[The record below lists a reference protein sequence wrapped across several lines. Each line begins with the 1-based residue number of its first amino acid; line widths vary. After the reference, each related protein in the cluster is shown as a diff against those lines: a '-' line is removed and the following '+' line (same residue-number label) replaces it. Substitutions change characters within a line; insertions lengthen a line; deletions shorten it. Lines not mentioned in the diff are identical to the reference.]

1 MFEHMVLTPEKINA
15 IKSQLMGLSP
25 EQQQEKLQEIVATL
39 EPEEQEQLFGKQQ
52 CPFCSMAEGKIPVV
66 KVYEDSDCMAI
77 LDIHPANKGH
87 MLLFPKKHYGMMAQ
101 VPDDEAGKLFAVAN
115 KLAKA
120 AFEAL
125 GAAGSNVIAGNGAIA
140 GQRAPHAL
148 VNVIPRFEGD
158 KVVVGWNPAEVDEK
172 EFDSIA
178 AKIKA
183 KIPAEKPK
191 EMPKPVIKKYDTNEI
206 KRRLP

>member
-1 MFEHMVLTPEKINA
+1 MVLASERINA
-15 IKSQLMGLSP
+15 IKAQLAGLSP
-25 EQQQEKLQEIVATL
+25 EQQQEKLQEIVAAL
-39 EPEEQEQLFGKQQ
+39 EPDEQEQLFGKQQ

-87 MLLFPKKHYGMMAQ
+87 LLLFPKKHYAMMAQ

-115 KLAKA
+115 KLSKA
-120 AFEAL
+120 VFDGL
-125 GAAGSNVIAGNGAIA
+125 NAAGSNIIAGNGAIA

-148 VNVIPRFEGD
+148 VNIIPRFEGD
-158 KVVVGWNPAEVDEK
+158 KVAIGWNPVEVDEN
-172 EFDSIA
+172 EFEPIA

-183 KIPAEKPK
+183 KMPAEKK
-191 EMPKPVIKKYDTNEI
+191 EAPKPVIKKYDAAEI

>member
-1 MFEHMVLTPEKINA
+1 MFQVMVLTPEKINA
-15 IKSQLMGLSP
+15 IKSQLAGLAP

-39 EPEEQEQLFGKQQ
+39 EPDEQEQLFGKQQ
-52 CPFCSMAEGKIPVV
+52 CPFCSMAEGKIPVN
-66 KVYEDSDCMAI
+66 KIYEDADCIAI

-87 MLLFPKKHYGMMAQ
+87 MLLFPKKHYGMIAQ
-101 VPDDEAGKLFAVAN
+101 MPDNEAGKLFAVAN

-125 GAAGSNVIAGNGAIA
+125 NAAGTNIFAGNGAIA

-148 VNVIPRFEGD
+148 INIIPRFEGD
-158 KVVVGWNPAEVDEK
+158 KVAIGWNPIEADEK
-172 EFDSIA
+172 EFDSIVA
-178 AKIKA
+178 SIKS
-183 KIPAEKPK
+183 KIPADVK
-191 EMPKPVIKKYDTNEI
+191 EPLKPVIKKYDFAEV